1 MNEELDFFQNLFD
14 PATQK
19 INMTL
24 LGLQLILTPLLC
36 FIISYFYVRFGNS
49 LSNRKALSK
58 NFVLIGLTTMI
69 IITIVKSSLAL
80 SLGLVGALS
89 IVRFRTAIKEPEE
102 LAYFFIVICI
112 GLGIGA
118 EQMLVTFI
126 GTLTICLV
134 IFITNRK
141 TVEEVTQNLIIRLP
155 AANRNQ
161 SEGLV
166 EHLRSKSSALE
177 LRRMDENSDGLELSF
192 GISFKDLKSL
202 MEVKDHLHEK
212 FPDASFS
219 FLQKV

>member
-1 MNEELDFFQNLFD
+1 MNEELRFFEELFD
-14 PATQK
+14 PATQS

-24 LGLQLILTPLLC
+24 LGFQLILTPLLC
-36 FIISYFYVRFGNS
+36 YVISFFYVRFGNS

-118 EQMLVTFI
+118 EQILVTFI
-126 GTLTICLV
+126 GTLTTCLV
-134 IFITNRK
+134 IFLTNRK
-141 TVEEVTQNLIIRLP
+141 TEEEVTQNLIIRLP
-155 AANRNQ
+155 SDTKGQ
-161 SEGLV
+161 SEGLID
-166 EHLRSKSSALE
+166 HLRSKSSALE
-177 LRRMDENSDGLELSF
+177 LRRMDENSEGVELSF
-192 GISFKDLKSL
+192 GISFKDLKNL
-202 MEVKDHLHEK
+202 LEVKNHLHEN
-212 FPDASFS
+212 FPQASFS